1 MELKSISKGKK
12 WEFQKNIVPKINKR
26 KGCNKNVLDGKFSK
40 NESCIG
46 SIFRTSA
53 EHSRRLARVVPPGYK
68 DVDSKSGLT

>member
-40 NESCIG
+40 N
-46 SIFRTSA
+46 
-53 EHSRRLARVVPPGYK
+53 
-68 DVDSKSGLT
+68 